1 MAQMELDFW
10 GLIPGG
16 KFELKLFLCKE
27 RGFSFMKVLSL
38 LRLIKENSTE
48 NYFKIRTQWMSSGC
62 ALVILEG
69 IIRSY

>member
-1 MAQMELDFW
+1 MEQMELDFW

-38 LRLIKENSTE
+38 LRLIKENSME
-48 NYFKIRTQWMSSGC
+48 NYFKIRTQ
-62 ALVILEG
+62 
-69 IIRSY
+69 